1 MAPSV
6 LFLAAVGLSDTPAEP
21 VGADYDDLLKRRAA
35 VQQRWNGAKLTI
47 SNARIED
54 TDTGQVLKVDWAI
67 DYTGPRLP
75 FTVLKPTLGPA
86 CSQQV
91 ELHGWWRDRG
101 GKTMHVNFNVPGHDG
116 PGPLPDP
123 DRFATSKD
131 GKPVTGTIT
140 VFEERLGETTRMRFT
155 GKTPVFVQLDFHPH
169 DRGES
174 GNGGGLDAWTGALT
188 SNPLTVTI
196 AEPK

>member
-67 DYTGPRLP
+67 DYSGPRLP
-75 FTVLKPTLGPA
+75 FTVLKPDLGPA
-86 CSQQV
+86 CALQI
-91 ELHGWWRDRG
+91 ELYGYWKDRA
-101 GKTMHVNFNVPGHDG
+101 GKTMHFNFK
-116 PGPLPDP
+116 PDIPDVRRPPP
-123 DRFATSKD
+123 DRFATTKD

-155 GKTPVFVQLDFHPH
+155 AKTPLFVQLDFHPR

-174 GNGGGLDAWTGALT
+174 EGDGLDAWTGALT

-196 AEPK
+196 ADPK